1 MLDTPGT
8 FSVDDFKRL
17 QHDTRAWKADRIV
30 PLLEKLTFEAPATE
44 RARRMLIDWD
54 RHVRRGSPGALLY
67 AFWERQLSRRLLAP
81 HLDRHLSE
89 EFLARGNAVLV
100 RALTGPPAAWFDRD
114 GSRSRDALLEEA
126 LTAALEEIE
135 KTVGPDQANWDWA
148 RLHTATFR
156 HPLSTTS
163 ALAARFNVGPIGRDG
178 YGTTVFMTF
187 GSALTQTNGATFRQ
201 IVDLADWDRSVGTS
215 APGQSGQPGSPHF
228 ADLAA
233 LWGEQTYFPFAFSD
247 EAVTRAAESTVL
259 LTPEP

>member
-1 MLDTPGT
+1 M
-8 FSVDDFKRL
+8 S
-17 QHDTRAWKADRIV
+17 H
-30 PLLEKLTFEAPATE
+30 
-44 RARRMLIDWD
+44 
-54 RHVRRGSPGALLY
+54 
-67 AFWERQLSRRLLAP
+67 RLLAP

-114 GSRSRDALLEEA
+114 GPRTRDALLEEA
-126 LTAALEEIE
+126 LTAALQEIE

-156 HPLSTTS
+156 HPLSTTP

-187 GSALTQTNGATFRQ
+187 GAALTQTNGATFRQ

-215 APGQSGQPGSPHF
+215 APGQSGQAGSPHF